1 MKIKMI
7 LIKKFPD
14 FDLYCYDSSSIYL
27 LLFKDDI
34 RMSLSFMR
42 FQENYESPKF
52 RGKYF
57 DSLEYI
63 EWYCKSRDQK
73 YFSYMEDWGGFNI
86 PNTVVERMMENLD
99 DFSRFEKNIIDSNNK
114 IRFDLESRSKKVK
127 KYYLI
132 GALSGD
138 ESTIDHELSHGLW
151 HTNIKYKRNA
161 KKLVSEIGTKNLS
174 HLYFWLK
181 EVGYHKSVF
190 DDEITA
196 YLSTGMKHEVK
207 GLKKNQ
213 IDKMTKPFIENF
225 NLFKNE
231 L

>member
-1 MKIKMI
+1 M
-7 LIKKFPD
+7 
-14 FDLYCYDSSSIYL
+14 
-27 LLFKDDI
+27 

-57 DSLEYI
+57 DVLEYL

-86 PNTVVERMMENLD
+86 PDSVVKRMMENINE
-99 DFSRFEKNIIDSNNK
+99 FSKFERNIIDSDHQ
-114 IRFDLESRSKKVK
+114 IRLDIESRSKSGE

-132 GALSGD
+132 GALAED

-151 HTNIKYKRNA
+151 HTNKRYKRNA
-161 KKLVSEIGTKNLS
+161 KKLVGEISPKNLS
-174 HLYFWLK
+174 LLYIWLT
-181 EVGYHKSVF
+181 EIGYHKSVF

-196 YLSTGMKHEVK
+196 YFSTGMEHEVK
-207 GLKKNQ
+207 GLKKSQ
-213 IDKMTKPFIENF
+213 IDKMTKPFVENF